1 MTMDT
6 EKFIERLAEV
16 VEPVRPLARPWIR
29 TAAWLLVAIPYVA
42 LVVFVVSPRA
52 DLIAKAS
59 EWRYVIEQVAAFA
72 TGITAATA
80 AFATVIPGYDRK
92 FLFLPA
98 LPLAI
103 WLASLGE
110 GCVQDWLHFGPD
122 GLSLRP
128 DWFCFPAIVL
138 VGAVPAIAMAVMLR
152 RGAPLTPHLTVA
164 LGGLAAAGLGN
175 FGLRLF
181 HSQDASLMVLVWQ
194 VGTVFILTAMA
205 AWAGPYLLSW
215 SSIIGT
221 NRRSMLTR

>member
-1 MTMDT
+1 MTVDT
-6 EKFIERLAEV
+6 EKLIERMAAMI
-16 VEPVRPLARPWIR
+16 EPVRPLARPWIR
-29 TAAWLLVAIPYVA
+29 MAAWLLVVIPYVA
-42 LVVFVVSPRA
+42 LVVVVVSPRA
-52 DLIAKAS
+52 DLISKAS
-59 EWRYVIEQVAAFA
+59 EWRYVIEQLAALA

-80 AFATVIPGYDRK
+80 AFATVVPGYDRK

-103 WLASLGE
+103 WLATLGE
-110 GCVQDWLHFGPD
+110 GCVQDWIYFGPD

-152 RGAPLTPHLTVA
+152 RGAPLTPHITAA

-205 AWAGPYLLSW
+205 AWAGQYLLNW
-215 SSIIGT
+215 RSIVGT
-221 NRRSMLTR
+221 DRRSVLIQ